1 MIETAT
7 KNKGTVFAYDEDGYD
22 ICVGDHVV
30 HNRKLYRVQKLMWS
44 SEPSDGYKEAVHLE
58 LIHVKTLKI
67 KIVEDCYVAL
77 VN

>member
-1 MIETAT
+1 MIETDT
-7 KNKGTVFAYDEDGYD
+7 RNRGKIFAYDEDGYD

-30 HNRKLYRVQKLMWS
+30 NNRKLYRVQKLMWS
-44 SEPSDGYKEAVHLE
+44 SEPSDGYKESVHLE

-67 KIVEDCYVAL
+67 KILQDCDVAL

>member
-44 SEPSDGYKEAVHLE
+44 SVPSDGYKEAVHLE

-77 VN
+77 VD